1 MIDLTKLFDKEVQRM
16 AERLGAMDPGS
27 AAYGQM
33 LSNMNE
39 LIWLAD
45 RHALAAQE
53 KPAVI
58 DITPAHVKK
67 SVEEDLGLDTPEE
80 AAPQTVPF
88 PEPFPEPFAE
98 AEPVAEPAPKTER
111 SYTKEEVRAA
121 LAESRKRGV
130 KVTLCSVSWAT
141 ITSPPFPPVS
151 TARSWR
157 SWVKPDAGSTC
168 TAQPVR
174 GKALAELPALGTA
187 EREAP

>member
-1 MIDLTKLFDKEVQRM
+1 MIDLTKLFDTEIQRM
-16 AERLGAMDPGS
+16 AEKLRAMDPGS

-33 LSNMNE
+33 LSNMSD

-45 RHALAAQE
+45 RRTLAAQE

-80 AAPQTVPF
+80 TAPQ
-88 PEPFPEPFAE
+88 
-98 AEPVAEPAPKTER
+98 AEPVSEPVSEPAPETGR

-130 KVTLCSVSWAT
+130 KVTALLGELGYDNFSAV
-141 ITSPPFPPVS
+141 P
-151 TARSWR
+151 
-157 SWVKPDAGSTC
+157 AGEYG
-168 TAQPVR
+168 AVMA
-174 GKALAELPALGTA
+174 KLG
-187 EREAP
+187 EA

>member
-1 MIDLTKLFDKEVQRM
+1 MIDLTKLFDTEIQRM
-16 AERLGAMDPGS
+16 AEKLCAMDPGS

-33 LSNMNE
+33 LSNMSD

-45 RHALAAQE
+45 RRTLAAQE

-80 AAPQTVPF
+80 TAPQ
-88 PEPFPEPFAE
+88 
-98 AEPVAEPAPKTER
+98 AEPVSEPVSEPAPETGR

-130 KVTLCSVSWAT
+130 KVTALLGELGYDNFSAV
-141 ITSPPFPPVS
+141 P
-151 TARSWR
+151 
-157 SWVKPDAGSTC
+157 AGEYG
-168 TAQPVR
+168 AVMA
-174 GKALAELPALGTA
+174 KLG
-187 EREAP
+187 EA

>member
-1 MIDLTKLFDKEVQRM
+1 MIDLTKLFDTEIQRM
-16 AERLGAMDPGS
+16 AERLCAMDPGS

-33 LSNMNE
+33 LSNMSD

-45 RHALAAQE
+45 RRTLAAQE

-80 AAPQTVPF
+80 TAPQ
-88 PEPFPEPFAE
+88 
-98 AEPVAEPAPKTER
+98 AEPVSEPVPEPAPETGR

-130 KVTLCSVSWAT
+130 KVTALLGELGYDNFSAV
-141 ITSPPFPPVS
+141 P
-151 TARSWR
+151 
-157 SWVKPDAGSTC
+157 AGVYG
-168 TAQPVR
+168 AVMA
-174 GKALAELPALGTA
+174 KLG
-187 EREAP
+187 EA

>member
-1 MIDLTKLFDKEVQRM
+1 MIDLTKLFDNEVQRM
-16 AERLGAMDPGS
+16 AGKLCAMDPGS

-33 LSNMNE
+33 LSNMSD

-45 RHALAAQE
+45 RRTLAAQE

-67 SVEEDLGLDTPEE
+67 SIEEDLGLDTPAET
-80 AAPQTVPF
+80 APQTEPF

-98 AEPVAEPAPKTER
+98 PAPEPKTER

-130 KVTLCSVSWAT
+130 KVTALLGELGYDNFSAV
-141 ITSPPFPPVS
+141 P
-151 TARSWR
+151 
-157 SWVKPDAGSTC
+157 AGEYG
-168 TAQPVR
+168 AVMA
-174 GKALAELPALGTA
+174 KLG
-187 EREAP
+187 EA

>member
-1 MIDLTKLFDKEVQRM
+1 MIDLTKLFDTEIQRM
-16 AERLGAMDPGS
+16 AERLCAMDPGS

-80 AAPQTVPF
+80 AAPQTEPF

-98 AEPVAEPAPKTER
+98 PAPEPKTER

-130 KVTLCSVSWAT
+130 KVTALLGELGYDNFSAV
-141 ITSPPFPPVS
+141 P
-151 TARSWR
+151 
-157 SWVKPDAGSTC
+157 AGEYG
-168 TAQPVR
+168 AVMA
-174 GKALAELPALGTA
+174 KLG
-187 EREAP
+187 EA